1 MTEAP
6 PWLDIHWQHSA
17 PESLR
22 TGSLE
27 ERAEHIMRIVHAE
40 KDKLDRDK
48 TIKPNELK
56 ALALDLAVAAAEQS
70 KWLKP
75 VERLLVQLLKLP
87 EQYQPGGWLTW
98 DLDRR
103 GRDKASDEAWYF
115 AALFD
120 AACYRTWGKVKSQ
133 HALAR
138 DLRLNGFK
146 TAQRRIGEWRRKA
159 YGCKPGET
167 GYVPPDAPTMSRE
180 EEREV
185 PPLGEWHIKILN
197 EKKDRSNASSSS
209 CPTNGLPD

>member
-27 ERAEHIMRIVHAE
+27 ERAERIMRIVHAE
-40 KDKLDRDK
+40 KDKLERNK
-48 TIKPNELK
+48 TIKQNLLK
-56 ALALDLAVAAAEQS
+56 VLALDLAVATADHRE
-70 KWLKP
+70 WLEP
-75 VERLLVQLLKLP
+75 VGRLLALALKLP
-87 EQYQPGGWLTW
+87 EYAPGSWLPL

-103 GRDKASDEAWYF
+103 GRHKPSDEAWYF

-133 HALAR
+133 RALAR
-138 DLRLNGFK
+138 DLRLKGFK

-185 PPLGEWHIKILN
+185 RPFDEWRIEIL
-197 EKKDRSNASSSS
+197 K
-209 CPTNGLPD
+209 

>member
-17 PESLR
+17 QESLR

-56 ALALDLAVAAAEQS
+56 ALALDLAVAAAEHRN
-70 KWLKP
+70 WLEP
-75 VERLLVQLLKLP
+75 VGRLLALAVKLP
-87 EQYQPGGWLTW
+87 GYAPGSWLPL

-103 GRDKASDEAWYF
+103 GRDKVSDEAWYY

-120 AACYRTWGKVKSQ
+120 AACYRTYGKVKSQ

-138 DLRLNGFK
+138 DLRSQGFK
-146 TAQRRIGEWRRKA
+146 TLQRRIGEWRRKA

-180 EEREV
+180 EERKV
-185 PPLGEWHIKILN
+185 PPLPEWRIEIL
-197 EKKDRSNASSSS
+197 K
-209 CPTNGLPD
+209 